1 MARKSPFGP
10 GRPSRQEPPNAPG
23 VYRWRDKETGLIQ
36 DIGEG
41 NLKARKSAR
50 EYPTDQYSFEWKK
63 ADGRSSS
70 NTRRAVEKKQ
80 IDKHNNFKKQA
91 HILKS
96 CFLSPSCLCFLVVG

>member
-23 VYRWRDKETGLIQ
+23 VYRWRDKETGQIQ

-41 NLKARKSAR
+41 NLKARKSAK
-50 EYPTDQYSFEWKK
+50 EYPTDQYNFEWKK

-80 IDKHNNFKKQA
+80 IDKHTPPGNVRRGGAGRK
-91 HILKS
+91 
-96 CFLSPSCLCFLVVG
+96 PSNYR